1 MNGQRRVGDLFNA
14 FGMVPGDDDDGFG
27 DSGARWLG
35 REVHQV
41 CSGPCEIGFTLL
53 FQTMDSF
60 DWQIIAHTGDTLIS
74 HGEDSPK
81 LA

>member
-1 MNGQRRVGDLFNA
+1 MGKGGLGICLMRSEWFR
-14 FGMVPGDDDDGFG
+14 GMTMMGSEIAELGGSDAKCVKYSRGH
-27 DSGARWLG
+27 ARWD
-35 REVHQV
+35 
-41 CSGPCEIGFTLL
+41 FTLL

-60 DWQIIAHTGDTLIS
+60 DWQIIAHAGDTLIS